1 MKVISQ
7 SASASREVQ
16 GAPAATDVRRYLP
29 IDIAYLG
36 LNRLIT
42 FDNLNGYLP
51 DFGIRSRCT
60 FAMKV

>member
-16 GAPAATDVRRYLP
+16 GAPAATDVCRCLL
-29 IDIAYLG
+29 IDIAYPG

-51 DFGIRSRCT
+51 DFKIRLQCT